1 MCLHRSPTTLWPVAS
16 NKMRLEKSYKIN
28 SDEYHT
34 GDLVQG
40 VKRKKMKYAGE
51 NCLFN
56 PSSNSGFHNGHPGK
70 WCIPLI
76 LYSMLIIYCS
86 SIINLGLKF
95 TLIKIYDC
103 EMPNIFLNI
112 VFSLY
117 LGLNASSRKFFHPLC
132 RFIIC
137 NSVFIELCCL
147 VLFDYFLI
155 YEWFIVAVAWS
166 TTQSTYNLY
175 CSIQYV
181 IGSDKIFS
189 HLTGH
194 LYIPAATFIYLSTRT
209 NLYLRQLQ
217 PPSVNNFICGCF
229 FFLSDFI
236 EFCCLVFDYFLIYK
250 GLVVAVAWSTTQSI
264 QPYPP
269 TRTNLYLRQLQPPS
283 VNNFICGCFFLST
296 FLIIGNSWQ
305 NLFCANCL
313 FLQYSTYCWFLV
325 NFFNLAYLYN
335 FIVASRTELKWP
347 VSNLFQRCWYK

>member
-1 MCLHRSPTTLWPVAS
+1 MCLHRSPTTMWPVAF
-16 NKMRLEKSYKIN
+16 NKIRLDKSYKTN
-28 SDEYHT
+28 SDKYHT

-51 NCLFN
+51 NCFN
-56 PSSNSGFHNGHPGK
+56 PSSNSGFLNRHPGK

-86 SIINLGLKF
+86 SIIILGLKF
-95 TLIKIYDC
+95 ILIKIYDC

-147 VLFDYFLI
+147 VLFDYFLV
-155 YEWFIVAVAWS
+155 YERFIVAVAWS

-175 CSIQYV
+175 CSIQYQ
-181 IGSDKIFS
+181 D
-189 HLTGH
+189 
-194 LYIPAATFIYLSTRT
+194 IPVVTSIYLS
-209 NLYLRQLQ
+209 
-217 PPSVNNFICGCF
+217 
-229 FFLSDFI
+229 
-236 EFCCLVFDYFLIYK
+236 
-250 GLVVAVAWSTTQSI
+250 
-264 QPYPP
+264 

-313 FLQYSTYCWFLV
+313 FLQYSTYCWFFV
-325 NFFNLAYLYN
+325 NYFNLAYL
-335 FIVASRTELKWP
+335 
-347 VSNLFQRCWYK
+347 

>member
-1 MCLHRSPTTLWPVAS
+1 
-16 NKMRLEKSYKIN
+16 
-28 SDEYHT
+28 
-34 GDLVQG
+34 
-40 VKRKKMKYAGE
+40 
-51 NCLFN
+51 
-56 PSSNSGFHNGHPGK
+56 
-70 WCIPLI
+70 
-76 LYSMLIIYCS
+76 
-86 SIINLGLKF
+86 
-95 TLIKIYDC
+95 
-103 EMPNIFLNI
+103 MPNIFLNI

-137 NSVFIELCCL
+137 NSVFIEFCCL
-147 VLFDYFLI
+147 VFDYFLI
-155 YEWFIVAVAWS
+155 YKGLVVAVAWS
-166 TTQSTYNLY
+166 TTQS
-175 CSIQYV
+175 IQPY
-181 IGSDKIFS
+181 
-189 HLTGH
+189 
-194 LYIPAATFIYLSTRT
+194 PPTRT

-217 PPSVNNFICGCF
+217 PSSVNNFICGCF

-313 FLQYSTYCWFLV
+313 FLQYSTYCWFFV
-325 NFFNLAYLYN
+325 NYFNLAYLYN

>member
-28 SDEYHT
+28 SDKYHT

-56 PSSNSGFHNGHPGK
+56 PSSNSGFPNGHPGK
-70 WCIPLI
+70 WYIPLI

-95 TLIKIYDC
+95 ILIKIYDC

-137 NSVFIELCCL
+137 NSVFIE
-147 VLFDYFLI
+147 
-155 YEWFIVAVAWS
+155 
-166 TTQSTYNLY
+166 
-175 CSIQYV
+175 
-181 IGSDKIFS
+181 
-189 HLTGH
+189 
-194 LYIPAATFIYLSTRT
+194 
-209 NLYLRQLQ
+209 
-217 PPSVNNFICGCF
+217 
-229 FFLSDFI
+229 
-236 EFCCLVFDYFLIYK
+236 FCCLVSDYFLIYK

-313 FLQYSTYCWFLV
+313 FLQYSTYCWFFV
-325 NFFNLAYLYN
+325 NYFNLAYLYN
-335 FIVASRTELKWP
+335 FIVASRTELK
-347 VSNLFQRCWYK
+347 